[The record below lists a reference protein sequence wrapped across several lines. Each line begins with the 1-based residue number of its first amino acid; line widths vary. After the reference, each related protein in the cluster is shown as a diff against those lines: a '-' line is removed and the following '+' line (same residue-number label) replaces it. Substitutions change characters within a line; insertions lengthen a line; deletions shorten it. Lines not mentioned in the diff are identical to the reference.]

1 MKGNRCVHGID
12 DRFCAVCNRT
22 SKTSRPR
29 GAIGSATLPEILAFL
44 NAAELRATSR
54 AVGDLIGVSPIA
66 MGRALGPHTVEA
78 SWIVSAATGLPTDYR
93 KDEMHPS
100 LLRTDEIIDTGT
112 GLIMRMTAWKAQAEN
127 H

>member
-1 MKGNRCVHGID
+1 MAGNRCVHGID

-44 NAAELRATSR
+44 NAAQLRATYR

-66 MGRALGPHTVEA
+66 MGRTLGPHTVEA
-78 SWIVSAATGLPTDYR
+78 SWIVSAATGLPTDYG

-100 LLRTDEIIDTGT
+100 LLRTDEIIDSGT
-112 GLIMRMTAWKAQAEN
+112 GLVMRMAAWKAKREKP
-127 H
+127 